1 MGARRD
7 DMRILTGVIAGLL
20 FLAVSTQLWAAEVI
34 RLGFFDKQAIV
45 DRSEMGKEGLE
56 KLKAKMVP
64 IREKLDAARQEVEE
78 LEAEF
83 KKKELV
89 WSDDV
94 KQAKLQEIRARKVM
108 LRQGVDQANR
118 LLAEKEREL
127 LLPLQKKV
135 VEIVARI
142 GKEEGYAMIFELGD
156 GGIWYAPDSLN
167 LTERIVQELAQGAKR
182 IEHSARKKVVRER
195 DRPTTHDH

>member
-1 MGARRD
+1 
-7 DMRILTGVIAGLL
+7 MRILTGVIAGLL
-20 FLAVSTQLWAAEVI
+20 LLAVSTQVWAAEVI

-56 KLKAKMVP
+56 KLRAKMVP
-64 IREKLDAARQEVEE
+64 IREKLNAARQEVAE

-83 KKKELV
+83 KQKELV
-89 WSDDV
+89 WSNDV
-94 KQAKLQEIRARKVM
+94 KQAKIQEIRAKKVM

-118 LLAEKEREL
+118 LLTEQEREL
-127 LLPLQKKV
+127 LMPLQQKV

-142 GKEEGYAMIFELGD
+142 GKEEGYAMIFELGN

-167 LTERIVQELAQGAKR
+167 LTERVVQELNEFYAGEKAKQ
-182 IEHSARKKVVRER
+182 
-195 DRPTTHDH
+195 

>member
-1 MGARRD
+1 
-7 DMRILTGVIAGLL
+7 MRILTGVIAGLL
-20 FLAVSTQLWAAEVI
+20 FLAVSTQVWAAEVI

-45 DRSEMGKEGLE
+45 DRSEMGKEGLA

-64 IREKLDAARQEVEE
+64 IREKLDAARQEIEE

-94 KQAKLQEIRARKVM
+94 KKTKLQEIRAKKVM

-118 LLAEKEREL
+118 LLTEKEREL
-127 LLPLQKKV
+127 LMPLQKKV

-142 GKEEGYAMIFELGD
+142 GKEDGYAMIFELGN
-156 GGIWYAPDSLN
+156 GGIWYAPNSLN
-167 LTERIVQELAQGAKR
+167 LTERIVQKLDEFHASEKAGQ
-182 IEHSARKKVVRER
+182 
-195 DRPTTHDH
+195 